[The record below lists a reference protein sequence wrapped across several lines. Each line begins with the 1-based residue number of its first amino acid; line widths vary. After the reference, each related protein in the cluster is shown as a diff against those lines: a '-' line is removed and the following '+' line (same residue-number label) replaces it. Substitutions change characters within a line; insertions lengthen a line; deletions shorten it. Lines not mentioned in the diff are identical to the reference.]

1 MFIGHFIHT
10 LDEKSRIAL
19 PAKFRTRLEEGVVMT
34 TGRDKQILIFAREE
48 FDRFAIKVDELP
60 LMGIDV
66 DSLRRFVFGN
76 AVEGVPDK
84 QGRVIVSDTL
94 LTHAAI
100 EREAVLVGVGKFIEM
115 WNPQEWQKAQDEVAA
130 ASAQKQVWAQLGI

>member
-1 MFIGHFIHT
+1 MFIGHFTHT
-10 LDEKSRIAL
+10 LDDKSRIAL

-34 TGRDKQILIFAREE
+34 TGRDKQILIFSREE
-48 FDRFAIKVDELP
+48 FDKFATKVDELP
-60 LMGIDV
+60 ILGMDV

-76 AVEGVPDK
+76 AVEAVPDK
-84 QGRVIVSDTL
+84 QGRVIISAVL
-94 LTHAAI
+94 LAHAAI

-115 WNPQEWQKAQDEVAA
+115 WNPEEWQRAKDEVAG